1 MSEQSMVELAQQAFD
16 HLGIGDTV
24 LAVGQFQPRGES
36 GAMFAGGMIGDEIGG
51 AAGQLASGIGLGA
64 GVIGGA
70 AAQAAA
76 SGLPRMLLVAV
87 SETKVYG
94 LHTRSRRQEPDAI
107 LFTLPRD
114 GLVANVHQ
122 RVNVRVLEL
131 IHDETGVKVELE
143 GNRLP
148 ITHSKDIM
156 EILRTPPG

>member
-16 HLGIGDTV
+16 HLGIADTV
-24 LAVGQFQPRGES
+24 LDVGQFLPRGRS
-36 GAMFAGGMIGDEIGG
+36 GAVAAGGLLGDELGGTAGAIGF
-51 AAGQLASGIGLGA
+51 GA
-64 GVIGGA
+64 GMLAGGA
-70 AAQAAA
+70 AASAA

-94 LHTRSRRQEPDAI
+94 LHARSRGSEPDSI

-114 GLVANVHQ
+114 GLVANVFQ

-148 ITHSKDIM
+148 ITHSK
-156 EILRTPPG
+156 